1 MGFEHRKHTGC
12 AAREQEAASKAPGLS
27 HLRQLVDV
35 RNTSQGL
42 HLEPG
47 KKIPDSVGDEVSE
60 WSRLE
65 VISMNVVLPVTG

>member
-1 MGFEHRKHTGC
+1 MRFEHRKHAGC
-12 AAREQEAASKAPGLS
+12 AARGKEAASKVPGLS
-27 HLRQLVDV
+27 HSRQLVNV

-60 WSRLE
+60 
-65 VISMNVVLPVTG
+65 